1 MRQDIIALGGG
12 LLFIVFIL
20 GMMWLWGELVDWDAK
35 SGYTHYEVN
44 SSQDRLMSEPDGCN
58 DTSIPGRSGNHC
70 TSTWYYWKLPPD
82 ETSALTRAFVW
93 TLYALHQIFIWGLI
107 YRAQLTVTK
116 KKYEEKRGKT
126 YSTDLRWFNW
136 SMLFVNALFHVLH
149 LVQTHT
155 TYDATAQD
163 VSISTSQAS
172 VIMMLVF
179 ILLMEYKDRGFM
191 FMWPNSQSDD
201 CISKKLRFHLGPIKL
216 IRKYHGFAF
225 AWASIYTFWYH
236 PMENTWGH
244 TLGFFH
250 TAIVLLQG
258 SLVYTEIHLNRYWR
272 LLNECWVFIHAT
284 IVAVQTGNPAKGNGD
299 IWPIFTFGFGFIF
312 AFTQVFSFPF
322 WKKISAWVRIVPVII
337 YFGVVCVL
345 CGTVVVPKEPDQSG
359 FSRMYEM
366 VFIPAEE
373 YMQLLLSWLFLFL
386 FILIESKFSSK
397 PTASD
402 NTTEDMKVEQIVPEK
417 GFVYPSPTKQALY
430 LSGIILIYA
439 SFILGSHFYEAA
451 HYGIILTTSMIFWVI
466 VFSLGVA
473 ITIMFFKKLMG
484 PMEPLYVSI
493 DNKISSRE
501 GSISEQSA
509 AENQAYVGQEL

>member
-1 MRQDIIALGGG
+1 MRQDVIALGGG

-20 GMMWLWGELVDWDAK
+20 GMMWLWGELVDWNAK

-44 SSQDRLMSEPDGCN
+44 SSQERLMSEPEGCN
-58 DTSIPGRSGNHC
+58 DTSIPGRSGEWC
-70 TSTWYYWKLPPD
+70 TSTWYYWKLPPY
-82 ETSALTRAFVW
+82 EVTAWTRAAVW
-93 TLYALHQIFIWGLI
+93 ILYSLHQIFIWGLI

-116 KKYEEKRGKT
+116 QKYEEKKGNT
-126 YSTDLRWFNW
+126 YTTNLRWFNW
-136 SMLFVNALFHVLH
+136 SMLIVNALFHVLH

-172 VIMMLVF
+172 VIMMLVY

-191 FMWPNSQSDD
+191 FMWPNPRSDD
-201 CISKKLRFHLGPIKL
+201 FVSKRLRFHMGPTKL

-244 TLGFFH
+244 TFGFFH

-284 IVAVQTGNPAKGNGD
+284 VVAVQTGNPAKDRGD

-322 WKKISAWVRIVPVII
+322 WKKIPAWVRIVPVVI
-337 YFGVVCVL
+337 YFAIVCAL
-345 CGTVVVPKEPDQSG
+345 CGTVVVPKESNQSG

-366 VFIPAEE
+366 IFIPAEE
-373 YMQLLLSWLFLFL
+373 YLQLLLSWFFLFL
-386 FILIESKFSSK
+386 FILIESKCSPK
-397 PTASD
+397 VDITDDKAGDLKDDKASVD
-402 NTTEDMKVEQIVPEK
+402 K
-417 GFVYPSPTKQALY
+417 GFVYPSPTKQAIY

-439 SFILGSHFYEAA
+439 SFILGSHFYELA
-451 HYGIILTTSMIFWVI
+451 HYAIVLTNSMIFWVI
-466 VFSLGVA
+466 IFSLGVA
-473 ITIMFFKKLMG
+473 ISIMFFKKLLG
-484 PMEPLYVSI
+484 PIEPLYVTR
-493 DNKISSRE
+493 DNKVSSRE
-501 GSISEQSA
+501 GSIAEHSA
-509 AENQAYVGQEL
+509 SENQAYVGHEL